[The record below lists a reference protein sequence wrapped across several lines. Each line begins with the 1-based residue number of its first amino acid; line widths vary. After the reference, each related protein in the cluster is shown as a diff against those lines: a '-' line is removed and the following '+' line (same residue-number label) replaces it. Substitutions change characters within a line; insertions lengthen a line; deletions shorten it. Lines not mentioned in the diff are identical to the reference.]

1 MFARSIQKTGAIVAF
16 ALATSV
22 GGTATMA
29 VAQNAPYVVYGQ
41 RPGTKLQVVSYRDL
55 NLLYPSHQSVLN
67 DRVGRA
73 VRHVCS
79 FDAGNIPI
87 IDNDYRVCRNDA
99 WQGARPQISN
109 AINRAH
115 YLARTGRSP
124 RMVGY
129 VMVDNYVPVDGR

>member
-1 MFARSIQKTGAIVAF
+1 MFARSTLKTGAIVAF
-16 ALATSV
+16 ALTASV
-22 GGTATMA
+22 GGIASAA
-29 VAQNAPYVVYGQ
+29 VAQNSPYVVYGQ

-55 NLLYPSHQSVLN
+55 NLLYPAHQGVLN

-79 FDAGNIPI
+79 FDDGNIPI
-87 IDNDYRVCRNDA
+87 MDNDYKVCRSDA

-115 YLARTGRSP
+115 YLARIGRSP
-124 RMVGY
+124 RTAGY
-129 VMVDNYVPVDGR
+129 IMVDDR

>member
-1 MFARSIQKTGAIVAF
+1 MSARSTLKSGVIVVS
-16 ALATSV
+16 ALTASV
-22 GGTATMA
+22 GGIASAA

-55 NLLYPSHQSVLN
+55 NLLYPAHQSVLN

-79 FDAGNIPI
+79 FDSGNIPI
-87 IDNDYRVCRNDA
+87 IDNDYKVCRNDA

-115 YLARTGRSP
+115 YLARTGHSP

-129 VMVDNYVPVDGR
+129 VMVDNYVPVDGH